1 MVNKY
6 YSTKFNLF
14 RSETINQI
22 PFENFGGLRSNGFYK
37 KNQSSSK
44 LPLFSVI
51 TVVYNNVDRIKRC
64 MNSVFNQSYQ
74 NIEYIIIDGASND
87 GTLELIKKEDEYID
101 LWISENDLGIYDAI
115 NKGINLAKGFTLMLH
130 SDDKLNCE
138 DTLKNISKY
147 FINNH
152 KLYFGKVENYNDLV
166 KWTYPNVSS
175 IDQNWFLTT
184 LQNRSQK

>member
-1 MVNKY
+1 MVLLLTSK
-6 YSTKFNLF
+6 K
-14 RSETINQI
+14 I

-87 GTLELIKKEDEYID
+87 GTLELIKKEDIP
-101 LWISENDLGIYDAI
+101 
-115 NKGINLAKGFTLMLH
+115 
-130 SDDKLNCE
+130 
-138 DTLKNISKY
+138 KNTRVY
-147 FINNH
+147 
-152 KLYFGKVENYNDLV
+152 YY
-166 KWTYPNVSS
+166 
-175 IDQNWFLTT
+175 
-184 LQNRSQK
+184 